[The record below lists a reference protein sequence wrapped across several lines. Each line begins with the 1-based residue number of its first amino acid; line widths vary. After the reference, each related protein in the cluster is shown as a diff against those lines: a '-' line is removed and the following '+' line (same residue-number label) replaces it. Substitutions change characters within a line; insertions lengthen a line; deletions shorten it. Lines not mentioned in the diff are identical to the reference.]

1 MSSLRHRPS
10 DSSSGG
16 RLRLSQLGRPRGQF
30 TLAALL
36 LVAAALI
43 VVAQPWAA
51 PSRAGAPSSPVV
63 SIAAGAPFSTDS
75 TGASASAST
84 SEGTAAPTVATS
96 PTPLP
101 ISELVGYVWP
111 LANGRIT
118 LPFEKT
124 DWGDFMVDGE
134 RFHDGVDMATFCG
147 DRIVAAHDGVVLAA
161 GRHFDD
167 FLGWQGDLSAYYARL
182 DAKHLWDYLPIMV
195 VIDDGNGYRS
205 LYAHMYL
212 LTVNVGDWVTAGQLI
227 GYEGMTGN
235 ATGCHL
241 HYGLFSPLE
250 KATFGVDTG
259 VVARM
264 LLPTTETARVNPL
277 LVLPF
282 RCDVVETRS
291 LRPSEAAA
299 CPAATPPPSPSP
311 TPRASPSPSHSPK
324 PTARPTARPTASP
337 THAPTT
343 AAPTSPP
350 TAPPTTSP
358 TETTPSATPTEAP
371 SASTSA
377 EPSASV

>member
-1 MSSLRHRPS
+1 MSSLRQWLG

-16 RLRLSQLGRPRGQF
+16 RLRLSQVGRPRGQF

-36 LVAAALI
+36 LIAAALI

-51 PSRAGAPSSPVV
+51 PSRAGAPPSRAVSGATGSP
-63 SIAAGAPFSTDS
+63 SSTDS
-75 TGASASAST
+75 TGEST
-84 SEGTAAPTVATS
+84 SAFTGTTEPTIATS

-101 ISELVGYVWP
+101 ISDLSGYVWP

-118 LPFEKT
+118 LPFEVT
-124 DWGDFMVDGE
+124 DWGDFMVDGQ

-167 FLGWQGDLSAYYARL
+167 YLGWQGDLSAYYARL

-205 LYAHMYL
+205 LYAHMSL
-212 LTVNVGDWVTAGQLI
+212 LTVGVGDVVKAGQLI

-241 HYGLFSPLE
+241 HYGLFSPLAGNIPV
-250 KATFGVDTG
+250 KPCMIYGI
-259 VVARM
+259 R
-264 LLPTTETARVNPL
+264 PTETARVNPL

-299 CPAATPPPSPSP
+299 CPAATPSPSPSP
-311 TPRASPSPSHSPK
+311 TPSASPSPSHSPK

-337 THAPTT
+337 THAPPT
-343 AAPTSPP
+343 AAS
-350 TAPPTTSP
+350 TATPTTSP
-358 TETTPSATPTEAP
+358 TETTPSPAPTEAP
-371 SASTSA
+371 TPSTSA
-377 EPSASV
+377 EPSAGG

>member
-1 MSSLRHRPS
+1 VSSLRHRLS
-10 DSSSGG
+10 YSTAGA
-16 RLRLSQLGRPRGQF
+16 RLRLSRVWGTHGRFAVG
-30 TLAALL
+30 ALL
-36 LVAAALI
+36 LAAAALV

-51 PSRAGAPSSPVV
+51 PSRAGAPPSAAVSVAASSL
-63 SIAAGAPFSTDS
+63 APTES
-75 TGASASAST
+75 TGESASASA
-84 SEGTAAPTVATS
+84 GTAAPTLAAS

-101 ISELVGYVWP
+101 ISELTGYVWP
-111 LANGRIT
+111 LANAWIT

-124 DWGDFMVDGE
+124 DWGDFMVDGQ

-147 DRIVAAHDGVVLAA
+147 DKILAAHDGVVLAA

-167 FLGWQGDLSAYYARL
+167 YLGWQGDLSAYYARL
-182 DAKHLWDYLPIMV
+182 DAKHLWDYLPIMI

-212 LTVNVGDWVTAGQLI
+212 LTVNVGDWVTAGQVI

-250 KATFGVDTG
+250 KATMGVDPG

-277 LVLPF
+277 LILPF

-291 LRPSEAAA
+291 LRPAEAAA
-299 CPAATPPPSPSP
+299 CPAATPSPSLRPSPSP
-311 TPRASPSPSHSPK
+311 SPSPSHSP
-324 PTARPTARPTASP
+324 SP
-337 THAPTT
+337 SPSHSQSSSTHAPPTATPT
-343 AAPTSPP
+343 AAPT
-350 TAPPTTSP
+350 APPA
-358 TETTPSATPTEAP
+358 EATPSSAPTDSPQP
-371 SASTSA
+371 SSGE
-377 EPSASV
+377 EPSGSG

>member
-75 TGASASAST
+75 TGASAST
-84 SEGTAAPTVATS
+84 SEGTAAPTAATS

-101 ISELVGYVWP
+101 ISELVDYVWP

>member
-1 MSSLRHRPS
+1 MAWTW
-10 DSSSGG
+10 
-16 RLRLSQLGRPRGQF
+16 RLSAATGSWQLTTASCLPR
-30 TLAALL
+30 
-36 LVAAALI
+36 
-43 VVAQPWAA
+43 
-51 PSRAGAPSSPVV
+51 
-63 SIAAGAPFSTDS
+63 
-75 TGASASAST
+75 
-84 SEGTAAPTVATS
+84 
-96 PTPLP
+96 
-101 ISELVGYVWP
+101 VGIRR
-111 LANGRIT
+111 L
-118 LPFEKT
+118 
-124 DWGDFMVDGE
+124 
-134 RFHDGVDMATFCG
+134 
-147 DRIVAAHDGVVLAA
+147 
-161 GRHFDD
+161 
-167 FLGWQGDLSAYYARL
+167 LGWQGDLSAYYARL

-291 LRPSEAAA
+291 LRPRKQPRALPRPRAE
-299 CPAATPPPSPSP
+299 PSP
-311 TPRASPSPSHSPK
+311 TPSASPSPSHSPK

-350 TAPPTTSP
+350 SAPPTTSP

>member
-1 MSSLRHRPS
+1 
-10 DSSSGG
+10 
-16 RLRLSQLGRPRGQF
+16 
-30 TLAALL
+30 
-36 LVAAALI
+36 
-43 VVAQPWAA
+43 
-51 PSRAGAPSSPVV
+51 
-63 SIAAGAPFSTDS
+63 
-75 TGASASAST
+75 
-84 SEGTAAPTVATS
+84 
-96 PTPLP
+96 
-101 ISELVGYVWP
+101 VWP
-111 LANGRIT
+111 LANARIT

-134 RFHDGVDMATFCG
+134 LFHDGVDMATFCG

-167 FLGWQGDLSAYYARL
+167 YLGWQGDLSAYYARL

-250 KATFGVDTG
+250 KATFGVDPG

-291 LRPSEAAA
+291 LRPTEAAG
-299 CPAATPPPSPSP
+299 CPAATPSRSPSP
-311 TPRASPSPSHSPK
+311 TPSASPSHSPK
-324 PTARPTARPTASP
+324 PTARPTASP
-337 THAPTT
+337 THAPAT
-343 AAPTSPP
+343 APP
-350 TAPPTTSP
+350 TATPTPTPTTSP
-358 TETTPSATPTEAP
+358 TETTPSSTPTEPQP
-371 SASTSA
+371 SPSA
-377 EPSASV
+377 EPSASA

>member
-1 MSSLRHRPS
+1 MRSLRHPLG

-16 RLRLSQLGRPRGQF
+16 RLRLPQLRRPRGQF

-51 PSRAGAPSSPVV
+51 PSRAGAPPSPAV
-63 SIAAGAPFSTDS
+63 SGAAGAPFSTDS
-75 TGASASAST
+75 TGASASAS
-84 SEGTAAPTVATS
+84 EGTAAPTAATS

-111 LANGRIT
+111 LANARIT

-277 LVLPF
+277 LILPF

-291 LRPSEAAA
+291 LRPAEAAA
-299 CPAATPPPSPSP
+299 CPVATPPPSPSP
-311 TPRASPSPSHSPK
+311 TPTASPSPSHSPK
-324 PTARPTARPTASP
+324 PTARPTARPTGSPTHPPATASP
-337 THAPTT
+337 TAT
-343 AAPTSPP
+343 P
-350 TAPPTTSP
+350 TATPTTSP
-358 TETTPSATPTEAP
+358 TETAPSSTPTEAP
-371 SASTSA
+371 PASMSA
-377 EPSASV
+377 EPPASV

>member
-1 MSSLRHRPS
+1 
-10 DSSSGG
+10 
-16 RLRLSQLGRPRGQF
+16 
-30 TLAALL
+30 

-84 SEGTAAPTVATS
+84 SEGTAAPTAATS

-311 TPRASPSPSHSPK
+311 TPSASPSPSHSPK